1 MFELQELLDAGT
13 PYAEALDLAAIEEP
27 AGQGPPL
34 PEDCVICGLP
44 TLLRGPDGRPLCS
57 FCAERGEEV
66 TRGPVLS

>member
-44 TLLRGPDGRPLCS
+44 TLNRDPDGWPLCAR
-57 FCAERGEEV
+57 CAERAAEEMV
-66 TRGPVLS
+66 T